1 MFLRIPNQFF
11 LLAIDGNDRLSF
23 GFKSFANAIV
33 VPKLAIPVGMH
44 FTLNALLG
52 GFEGKCL
59 HSSSISHPFG
69 YFNSVCIQR
78 WKEQVMYAYTAMV
91 ALLSCWKASF

>member
-1 MFLRIPNQFF
+1 LACYSLPLFLRIPNQLF

-23 GFKSFANAIV
+23 GFKSLANAID
-33 VPKLAIPVGMH
+33 VPKLAIPVGMQ

-69 YFNSVCIQR
+69 YFISVCIPR
-78 WKEQVMYAYTAMV
+78 WK
-91 ALLSCWKASF
+91 

>member
-1 MFLRIPNQFF
+1 LRIPNQLL

-23 GFKSFANAIV
+23 GFKSFANAIDV
-33 VPKLAIPVGMH
+33 LKLGIPVGMRS
-44 FTLNALLG
+44 TLNALLG

-69 YFNSVCIQR
+69 YYISARNLK
-78 WKEQVMYAYTAMV
+78 WK
-91 ALLSCWKASF
+91 